1 MILVLLLTPF
11 TDLLVQPWTP
21 SRVRM
26 KVVLIGWALTELL
39 LLLLS
44 LVSSENFHLEFGNQW
59 SVWLG
64 W

>member
-1 MILVLLLTPF
+1 MLLFAPF
-11 TDLLVQPWTP
+11 TDLLVKPWTL
-21 SRVRM
+21 SLVKM
-26 KVVLIGWALTELL
+26 EVALLGWALTELL